1 MYKIIISESA
11 LKQLHRFPKP
21 IVKKIQ
27 ISVDKLTENPRPLG
41 VKKLKGNEEDLY
53 RIRVG
58 DYRVVYS
65 IDDGIKII
73 DIRKESEYEAEHIEN
88 AYSRP
93 LNKINNWISEINPI
107 EHFYLHCAGGYR
119 SVIAASIL
127 KKEGIHNIRNVL
139 GGWGKIKLQEKAEI
153 IKEASVLN

>member
-73 DIRKESEYEAEHIEN
+73 DIRKIGHRNDI
-88 AYSRP
+88 
-93 LNKINNWISEINPI
+93 
-107 EHFYLHCAGGYR
+107 YR
-119 SVIAASIL
+119 
-127 KKEGIHNIRNVL
+127 
-139 GGWGKIKLQEKAEI
+139 
-153 IKEASVLN
+153 